1 MKSGQPLR
9 PEDKRDID
17 IAMETKSRAG
27 GFGLGAGDFL
37 CVFMFFILKQP
48 F

>member
-17 IAMETKSRAG
+17 IAMETKRRAG

-37 CVFMFFILKQP
+37 GSCGSVFSCFSF
-48 F
+48 

>member
-17 IAMETKSRAG
+17 IAMETKRRAG
-27 GFGLGAGDFL
+27 GFGQGTRLSL
-37 CVFMFFILKQP
+37 CECVCLFS
-48 F
+48 